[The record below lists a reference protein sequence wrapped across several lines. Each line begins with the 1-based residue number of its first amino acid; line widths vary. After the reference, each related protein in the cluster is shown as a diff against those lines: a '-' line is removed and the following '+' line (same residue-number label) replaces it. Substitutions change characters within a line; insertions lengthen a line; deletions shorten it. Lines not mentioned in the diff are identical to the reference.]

1 MSSFA
6 EYDVHSP
13 YHSLN
18 HSAMVSAKVK
28 ALDKYGLA
36 ANSYALNLFT
46 RIASQHHQ
54 FDDVVSAMDIAQQV
68 ALMIQNDPDAAKQGM
83 LPMRAEH
90 HKQTSLSYVQLGRV
104 IQPHMVGYGA
114 FWVSL
119 NTALNRNS
127 CVLWRSFDP
136 SSKHAHQLWL
146 EARKK
151 GIGGSDASSVAGVNP
166 WTSAY
171 QLWLDK
177 TDPKPRELEQSWNL
191 YFGHA
196 AEPIIREWFAQ
207 KNEKTVVLDGTGYMF
222 RQKHDTWLLADF
234 DGFIKEPDE
243 PWRILEIKTS
253 RSWADWHDEEGNWTI
268 PVQYMAQADHYMA
281 VTGFDQVVF
290 VVMINGYE
298 PQVLRWNRDSERITR
313 LIDAEKDFWKNHV
326 QKGVSPAVE
335 TIEDIGLKYPQ
346 ARKPNTPPVAADTA
360 KFDELA
366 ADFTE
371 VSEQIKTLEKRKAQ
385 LNTSLALQL
394 AAQSR
399 MNGERYQVS
408 LGMRAGKRAKTV
420 SVKKLEEEE

>member
-68 ALMIQNDPDAAKQGM
+68 ALMIQKDPDAAKQGM

-127 CVLWRSFDP
+127 CVLWRSFDS
-136 SSKHAHQLWL
+136 SSKHAHQQWL
-146 EARKK
+146 EARKR

-177 TDPKPRELEQSWNL
+177 TDPQPRELEESWNL
-191 YFGHA
+191 YFGHQ
-196 AEPIIREWFAQ
+196 AEPIIREWFAKQ
-207 KNEKTVVLDGTGYMF
+207 NPKTVVLDGTGYMF
-222 RQKHDTWLLADF
+222 RQKHEEWMLADF
-234 DGFIKEPDE
+234 DGFIKEPE
-243 PWRILEIKTS
+243 QPWRILEIKTS
-253 RSWADWHDEEGNWTI
+253 RSWADWHDDDGNWTI
-268 PVQYMAQADHYMA
+268 PVQYMAQADHYLA

-326 QKGVSPAVE
+326 QKGVSPHPETVE
-335 TIEDIGLKYPQ
+335 DFTLKYPE
-346 ARKPNTPPVAADTA
+346 ARKRKSVPVADDTEA
-360 KFDELA
+360 FDQLA
-366 ADFTE
+366 SQFET
-371 VSEQIKTLEKRKAQ
+371 VSQQIRDLEKQRAEI
-385 LNTSLALQL
+385 NTSLALQL
-394 AAQSR
+394 EDNAKL
-399 MNGERYQVS
+399 NGQRYQVS

-420 SVKKLEEEE
+420 SVKKLEEEQ